1 MRKFVNNQI
10 YHLWTACFQNHNS
23 ITQQYQCTVY
33 IQHFSLHVK
42 VSGNA
47 SHQSSHKCENCIKSG
62 VNSSSIH
69 KFTLSIILLIIF
81 TAKTRHFKKLH
92 PMLLLTE
99 KIEQLTNVS
108 PRNFNL
114 LVTVDIREKSEA
126 ESVAARRIGEPVD
139 AD

>member
-1 MRKFVNNQI
+1 
-10 YHLWTACFQNHNS
+10 
-23 ITQQYQCTVY
+23 
-33 IQHFSLHVK
+33 
-42 VSGNA
+42 
-47 SHQSSHKCENCIKSG
+47 
-62 VNSSSIH
+62 
-69 KFTLSIILLIIF
+69 
-81 TAKTRHFKKLH
+81 
-92 PMLLLTE
+92 MLLLTE